1 MKFAVATDPKT
12 GVRIG
17 VPERLLTK
25 RDVNPN
31 GGTRWQSV
39 DQKITLDTRAI
50 PPGETDLAA
59 LYERNLAIQ
68 TPGRQ
73 VTYKVLRPDF
83 FVIGGETPTGKF
95 YIRYASGPAGLRGFS
110 LGYDKTLKDFDRT
123 VVAIANSF
131 APFPEAAP
139 VVAAGPATPPR
150 PASLIASGIA
160 VAPRRVLTTAGVE
173 GCPDLCV
180 AQAKARVVKADKAKG
195 LALLE
200 WEEARTPGPL
210 ALQASSQAGGEDLVV
225 LSFSG
230 PEPSL
235 VATTAEAVSGGLVA
249 PLQPGASGGAA
260 FARSGA
266 LVGLVGALPATPRM
280 VAGVVPPMAHPLIA
294 AEAVASFLTDNGVA
308 LPAAAESEAQRSAG
322 EIASTMGSCGPSDR
336 VRALTRAR
344 PGTEHLRRDAPD
356 PERQREHNA
365 APRRGV
371 APDGAEVTTKVF
383 DRRASKRPLGA
394 AHRRPRVDVADEIVE
409 SPRDADRQG
418 EPGTPQTENRTSGS
432 PPPHAA
438 ARAASTGRRRFQ
450 KKILDHGVDHG
461 VPRITP

>member
-1 MKFAVATDPKT
+1 MMRIRWTGAALGCGLAAWIGAGGTAAQPAPSPPGPTSPAPSDPAFGAAKAAFEALPEAERKAIQDALVWTGDYNSVVTGTFGKRTFDAIVAYQRRAKLNPGGVLDAKAQAGLQAAAQRAREAVKFAVATDPKT

-17 VPERLLTK
+17 VPERLITK

-139 VVAAGPATPPR
+139 AVAAGPATPPR

-173 GCPDLCV
+173 GCPDLRV

-280 VAGVVPPMAHPLIA
+280 VAGVVPPMAHPMIA

-322 EIASTMGSCGPSDR
+322 EIASTMGAAVLPIGC
-336 VRALTRAR
+336 AR
-344 PGTEHLRRDAPD
+344 
-356 PERQREHNA
+356 
-365 APRRGV
+365 
-371 APDGAEVTTKVF
+371 
-383 DRRASKRPLGA
+383 
-394 AHRRPRVDVADEIVE
+394 
-409 SPRDADRQG
+409 
-418 EPGTPQTENRTSGS
+418 
-432 PPPHAA
+432 
-438 ARAASTGRRRFQ
+438 
-450 KKILDHGVDHG
+450 
-461 VPRITP
+461 

>member
-1 MKFAVATDPKT
+1 MLSRQIAEAH
-12 GVRIG
+12 
-17 VPERLLTK
+17 
-25 RDVNPN
+25 
-31 GGTRWQSV
+31 GGTL
-39 DQKITLDTRAI
+39 TLENRAGHRGCI
-50 PPGETDLAA
+50 ARLRLPAQGCMNYGSISRAPRGLARHSSSA
-59 LYERNLAIQ
+59 S
-68 TPGRQ
+68 G
-73 VTYKVLRPDF
+73 V
-83 FVIGGETPTGKF
+83 
-95 YIRYASGPAGLRGFS
+95 ASGPAPTARPPESVLARRLPRSIFHLAAPYQALGRMGRAVQPVSLLVGEITRPCASRRRVGSRRSAFVS
-110 LGYDKTLKDFDRT
+110 GAALGYDKTLKDFDRT

-139 VVAAGPATPPR
+139 AVAAGPATPPR

-173 GCPDLCV
+173 GCPDLRV

-266 LVGLVGALPATPRM
+266 LVGLIGALPATPRM
-280 VAGVVPPMAHPLIA
+280 VAGVVPPMAHPMIA

-322 EIASTMGSCGPSDR
+322 EIASTMGAAVLPIGC
-336 VRALTRAR
+336 AR
-344 PGTEHLRRDAPD
+344 
-356 PERQREHNA
+356 
-365 APRRGV
+365 
-371 APDGAEVTTKVF
+371 
-383 DRRASKRPLGA
+383 
-394 AHRRPRVDVADEIVE
+394 
-409 SPRDADRQG
+409 
-418 EPGTPQTENRTSGS
+418 
-432 PPPHAA
+432 
-438 ARAASTGRRRFQ
+438 
-450 KKILDHGVDHG
+450 
-461 VPRITP
+461 